1 MAFEAILILMVPTKR
16 GFFDWEPALAYT
28 VVIMLALSPAAL
40 AGRIR
45 SEGVIRNII
54 AGYILRMLMIPSQ
67 LI

>member
-1 MAFEAILILMVPTKR
+1 MAFEAIIILMVPTER

-28 VVIMLALSPAAL
+28 VVILALSPAAL

>member
-1 MAFEAILILMVPTKR
+1 MVPTKR

-28 VVIMLALSPAAL
+28 VVIMLALSPVAL

-45 SEGVIRNII
+45 PGSVIRNII
-54 AGYILRMLMIPSQ
+54 ASYIPCMLMILSQ